1 MLATCDV
8 VFTGA
13 VDAALGRPTTNVEAL
28 IADPANNVTPNQ
40 AQTDALNQEL
50 ALYWRIAQ
58 SVLAQSTGASTTTV
72 APTTATTTPSS
83 SAVPTSASTQ
93 PAAVAAAITIQ
104 DFSFGPSEL
113 TVPAGTTLTVTNADS
128 DAHTLT
134 ADDGSFDTGTHRSR
148 GVGDDH
154 ARPARH
160 LYLPL
165 QLPPEHDRHDHGD
178 LSPARCPVIPVP
190 GERPAG

>member
-1 MLATCDV
+1 MRSV
-8 VFTGA
+8 
-13 VDAALGRPTTNVEAL
+13 AALGRPTTNVEAI

-58 SVLAQSTGASTTTV
+58 SVLAQATGASTTTV

-83 SAVPTSASTQ
+83 SASSDGSASTQ

-104 DFSFGPSEL
+104 NFSFGPSEL

-134 ADDGSFDTGTHRSR
+134 ADDGSFDTGRI
-148 GVGDDH
+148 D
-154 ARPARH
+154 
-160 LYLPL
+160 
-165 QLPPEHDRHDHGD
+165 
-178 LSPARCPVIPVP
+178 P
-190 GERPAG
+190 GASATITLDQPGTYTYHCNFHESMTGTITVT